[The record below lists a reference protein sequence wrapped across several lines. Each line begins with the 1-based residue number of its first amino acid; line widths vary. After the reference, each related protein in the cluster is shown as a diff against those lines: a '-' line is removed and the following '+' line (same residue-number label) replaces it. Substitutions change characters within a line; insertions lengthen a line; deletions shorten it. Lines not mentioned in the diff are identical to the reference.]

1 MKAHRL
7 FRYLPL
13 LAIASVSADTF
24 ELKDGTTITGTI
36 VKEDGSDYIISV
48 AYGKASSIKE
58 ERRIPKVNVAKQISE
73 RKDETE
79 FPELA
84 KLVPTPDLQ
93 TAEVYRAQIA
103 KVESFIKKYPQSLKK
118 GEALK
123 VLSALEKEHDL
134 VEAGGIKFQGKL
146 MTAADRLPKAYALDA
161 GIQAATMKAE
171 AEQGDLVGALRA
183 WTKLETG
190 FQGSSAY
197 RDNIPFAVKLMK
209 AQLST
214 VTTSLAGFDARTK
227 ARAAGLAGM
236 SSSDRNNST
245 AAIKEEQDAYMARL
259 EKDKLAGHKWPPL
272 DPYVKAPLEETKR
285 NLETEI
291 RRLES
296 TPTTNLP
303 KSEEAYEAAWS
314 AVTKAGATQQEI
326 STALSTARSASVP
339 QAYVDMLTK
348 AAPAAPAN

>member
-24 ELKDGTTITGTI
+24 ELKDGTKFEGTI
-36 VKEDGSDYIISV
+36 VKEDGADYIISV
-48 AYGKASSIKE
+48 QVTKSIKD
-58 ERRIPKVNVAKQISE
+58 ERRVPKISVANQITE

-79 FPELA
+79 FPDLA
-84 KLVPTPDLQ
+84 KLVPTPDMQ
-93 TAEVYRAQIA
+93 TAEIYRAQIN

-118 GEALK
+118 AEALK
-123 VLSALEKEHDL
+123 LLSTLEKEHDL

-146 MTAADRLPKAYALDA
+146 ITAADRLPKAYALDA
-161 GIQAATMKAE
+161 GLQAATMKAE
-171 AEQGDLVGALRA
+171 ADQGDLVSALRA
-183 WTKLETG
+183 WTKLEKD

-197 RDNIPFAVKLMK
+197 RDSIPFAVKVMK

-214 VTTSLAGFDARTK
+214 VSTSLAGFDARTK
-227 ARAAGLAGM
+227 SRADGLAGM
-236 SSSDRNNST
+236 SSADRNNST
-245 AAIKEEQDAYMARL
+245 AAIKEEQEAYMARL
-259 EKDKLAGHKWPPL
+259 DKDKLAGHKWPPL

-303 KSEEAYEAAWS
+303 KSEEAYETAYA
-314 AVTKAGATQQEI
+314 AVTKAGATQQDI
-326 STALSTARSASVP
+326 STALSNARSASIP
-339 QAYVDMLTK
+339 QSYVDMLQK
-348 AAPAAPAN
+348 AAPAPAPAK